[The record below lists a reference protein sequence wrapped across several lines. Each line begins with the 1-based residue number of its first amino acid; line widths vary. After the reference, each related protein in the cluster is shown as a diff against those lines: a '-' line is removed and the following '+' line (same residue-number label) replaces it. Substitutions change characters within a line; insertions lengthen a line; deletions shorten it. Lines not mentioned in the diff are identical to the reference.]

1 MRACVL
7 IFSKYNVSP
16 INSTSKVLF
25 YAYLNFEIFFLKNEE
40 HYDFVT
46 TLMWETLLKWAQ

>member
-1 MRACVL
+1 MRSCG
-7 IFSKYNVSP
+7 FFFKVSP

-25 YAYLNFEIFFLKNEE
+25 YAYLNFEFFFFKNEE